1 MAKLHTRFRAIL
13 HGREEKKFQK
23 RFGINPEEKPIPTI
37 VIDSPKS
44 RSISS
49 ETLCPPP
56 DSIKGRLFAITGAA
70 SGIGRATAKL
80 LVESGALVTLADQD
94 EKAVIQLAKELG
106 SQAWG
111 VKVDVTNRIDVS
123 LWLKYAPQHWKR
135 GGIDGA
141 VNLAGISGRLD
152 PVGKESGHCYEV
164 FRVNVNGT
172 FNCISEE
179 LRIMRPARN
188 GVPGGSIVNAASVTG
203 LVGKPN
209 CSIFS
214 ASQQAIV
221 GLTKSA
227 AGEQKGTGIRI
238 NAIAPTPAI
247 ARMTLTL
254 VCVRSGFIDTP
265 FMDKLDAH
273 YGYKITDDAVLRRR
287 GRPEEVAKVIRFLLS
302 SDASFVTGSV
312 YQVDGGEGRSGCM
325 GNNV

>member
-1 MAKLHTRFRAIL
+1 MLLLSHLEKARRLQSLLFTSFQRLENTNKQQNIRLFQIEQLTHPHQYFYSPLLQTNMAKLHTRFRAIL

-135 GGIDGA
+135 GGIDGEHRSTLYQLLPRVSKRTA
-141 VNLAGISGRLD
+141 V
-152 PVGKESGHCYEV
+152 Y
-164 FRVNVNGT
+164 
-172 FNCISEE
+172 
-179 LRIMRPARN
+179 
-188 GVPGGSIVNAASVTG
+188 
-203 LVGKPN
+203 
-209 CSIFS
+209 
-214 ASQQAIV
+214 
-221 GLTKSA
+221 
-227 AGEQKGTGIRI
+227 
-238 NAIAPTPAI
+238 
-247 ARMTLTL
+247 RMTL
-254 VCVRSGFIDTP
+254 G
-265 FMDKLDAH
+265 
-273 YGYKITDDAVLRRR
+273 
-287 GRPEEVAKVIRFLLS
+287 
-302 SDASFVTGSV
+302 
-312 YQVDGGEGRSGCM
+312 
-325 GNNV
+325 